1 MAQADDN
8 TAARIRTAAV
18 GSYPCPDWLAAL
30 LSEQGL
36 LDATRVL

>member
-8 TAARIRTAAV
+8 TAARIRTAVV
-18 GSYPCPDWLAAL
+18 GSYPCPDWLAL
-30 LSEQGL
+30 LSERGQ